1 MSSETIDADLT
12 RRETYPFWAEE
23 KIRFGDIDRHNHV
36 NNLAICAYIE
46 DGRVELRER
55 EFPAIA
61 QDPTVSWLVVSF
73 EIAFKAAIG
82 YPGSVDVGSAVLR
95 IGMSSYLLGHG
106 VFSGDICVATA
117 KTITV
122 FGDRT
127 TGSARPITGELRG
140 HLERLCART

>member
-1 MSSETIDADLT
+1 MSSDPIDADLT
-12 RRETYPFWAEE
+12 HRATFPFWAEE

-55 EFPAIA
+55 EFPDIA
-61 QDPTVSWLVVSF
+61 QDPTISWLVVNF

-95 IGMSSYLLGHG
+95 IGKSSYLLGHG
-106 VFSGDICVATA
+106 VFSGDLCVATA
-117 KTITV
+117 RTVTV
-122 FGDRT
+122 FGDRA
-127 TGSARPITGELRG
+127 TGGSRPITGALRG
-140 HLERLCART
+140 HLERLSATV